1 MLRVM
6 VPAWVL
12 YPVIDV
18 FVKGFLMGRNVVR
31 LFVGWV
37 TDFLSAYYYQFFMG
51 DEPVGDWCSVQRAKP
66 SMVDYAVSGYV
77 DVREVFDHVNW
88 CAY

>member
-1 MLRVM
+1 MVRVM

-12 YPVIDV
+12 DPVIDV
-18 FVKGFLMGRNVVR
+18 FVKSFLMGWNVVR

-51 DEPVGDWCSVQRAKP
+51 DQPVGDRCRVQGAKP
-66 SMVDYAVSGYV
+66 SMVNYVVSGYV
-77 DVREVFDHVNW
+77 DVKGPRP
-88 CAY
+88 